1 MVAYEVT
8 QISTQKKFYVNAP
21 SQDALMRVIQKV
33 KDVAGT
39 QVGNFR
45 IRSIQVDDLR
55 SFKGR
60 VKIHLAK

>member
-8 QISTQKKFYVNAP
+8 QISTQKKFYVTAP

-33 KDVAGT
+33 KDLVGT

-45 IRSIQVDDLR
+45 IRSIQVDDVR

-60 VKIHLAK
+60 VKIHLSK